1 MSPLARLTILLLLPM
16 AVAAQLQSQSKPL
29 VMVVQPINSEES
41 TLASYGP
48 LVDYLAQRCGCE
60 IELRPVG
67 NYLSFWGMT
76 RRDDQFDLVLD
87 AAHMTSY
94 RVEAKGFTVIAK
106 VESVASYTVVTRDD
120 TVFLDTDEL
129 MGRRI
134 ATLPSPGLGAIR
146 LLQMFPS
153 VTRQP
158 TMVMA
163 ENSEEAIQ
171 ALFSD
176 KVAAAIIPT
185 RLVSEYDGLNVVT
198 TTEQVPSPAFSV
210 SPRVDTETAAALRQA
225 LLQLTASEQGQA
237 ILASARVPAFEAAD
251 NADYEGY
258 HALLNEVWGYD
269 LAVSAR

>member
-48 LVDYLAQRCGCE
+48 L
-60 IELRPVG
+60 
-67 NYLSFWGMT
+67 
-76 RRDDQFDLVLD
+76 
-87 AAHMTSY
+87 
-94 RVEAKGFTVIAK
+94 
-106 VESVASYTVVTRDD
+106 
-120 TVFLDTDEL
+120 
-129 MGRRI
+129 
-134 ATLPSPGLGAIR
+134 
-146 LLQMFPS
+146 LQMFPS

-171 ALFSD
+171 LLFSD

-185 RLVSEYDGLNVVT
+185 RLVSDYDGLNVVT

-258 HALLNEVWGYD
+258 HVLLNEVWGYD